1 MGVYGRVNDA
11 SSGGDTKRHEQMGMP
26 SVASDDL
33 PFEPLGLVEKVY
45 RTVSRD
51 IRFLDSRGNG
61 VLWPSNHGRAA
72 SESGGSGDADA
83 AFGGGDDPVVA
94 AAAVTSTSTGSNSD
108 GRERTMPLVRN
119 EAIAFIVSVSQGGT
133 TVSTKLRSAS
143 PCACSSGYERHG
155 KNAKPCA
162 SKSTERPLIEPHF
175 SATQG
180 NIHGPIP
187 RRPSGRPGEAWRR

>member
-11 SSGGDTKRHEQMGMP
+11 SSGGDAKRHEQMGMP

-33 PFEPLGLVEKVY
+33 PFVPLGFVEKVY

-51 IRFLDSRGNG
+51 TRFLDSRGNG
-61 VLWPSNHGRAA
+61 VLWPSNHGRVA

-94 AAAVTSTSTGSNSD
+94 AAAVTSAASNTT

-119 EAIAFIVSVSQGGT
+119 EAIAFTVSVRAARQSE
-133 TVSTKLRSAS
+133 
-143 PCACSSGYERHG
+143 Y
-155 KNAKPCA
+155 
-162 SKSTERPLIEPHF
+162 
-175 SATQG
+175 
-180 NIHGPIP
+180 
-187 RRPSGRPGEAWRR
+187 